1 MLFVN
6 FVEALIIASIFVNL
20 PGNTSSFFKR
30 GGLLFMM
37 VLLNAFGSIL
47 EILALYAKRTI
58 VEKHNSTYALPHY
71 NYPVTNITSIC
82 RICPLPPFCR
92 GLIFNDFGHAV

>member
-58 VEKHNSTYALPHY
+58 IEKHNSKQGYYAAINLML
-71 NYPVTNITSIC
+71 IIFIS
-82 RICPLPPFCR
+82 RICPLSSFCR
-92 GLIFNDFGHAV
+92 GFVFNDFGHAV